1 MALEYGFTDKEK
13 QNYYQPSKVYSRFGR
28 DFTNDYIALHVY
40 DMNDVLLVT
49 KIMSLDEVGFTED
62 GTFVDLNIG
71 QHLRSLGFR
80 QGDYKVTY
88 KFLRRLAGRP
98 RTIFVDEKGKIFTG
112 DVERKLINGET
123 RYFQKTSDEEKSNN
137 EPIEVFIRDQKYV
150 IAESSPDKS
159 ELRISTDPQVRNDEY
174 LSDFKEMNAMIEYQ
188 PINDD
193 NGGLIK
199 FDSKDQNVLEFD
211 INPQDRGFTQNMV
224 GGQIVIPSLYKITGN
239 EDTTN
244 EDTTS
249 DVLEKAP
256 KSTEERYDGLTQ
268 QDLIELAAGGDEDAD
283 RELQER
289 AADRDY

>member
-1 MALEYGFTDKEK
+1 MAQEYGFTDKEK
-13 QNYYQPSKVYSRFGR
+13 QNYYQPSKVYSSFGR

-40 DMNDVLLVT
+40 DLDDTLLVT
-49 KIMSLDEVGFTED
+49 RIMSLDEVGFTED
-62 GTFVDLNIG
+62 GTFVDLDIG
-71 QHLRSLGFR
+71 QHLRNLGFR

-137 EPIEVFIRDQKYV
+137 EPIEVFIREQKYI

-159 ELRISTDPQVRNDEY
+159 ELRISTDPQVRNKEY

-188 PINDD
+188 PIDDD
-193 NGGLIK
+193 NSGLIK

-249 DVLEKAP
+249 DVVEKP
-256 KSTEERYDGLTQ
+256 TSTEERYDGLTQ
-268 QDLIELAAGGDEDAD
+268 QDLIELAASGDEDAD

>member
-13 QNYYQPSKVYSRFGR
+13 QNYYQPSKVYSSFGR

-40 DMNDVLLVT
+40 DMNDILLVT
-49 KIMSLDEVGFTED
+49 RIMSLDEVGFTED

-71 QHLRSLGFR
+71 QHLRNLGFR

-188 PINDD
+188 PIDDD

-249 DVLEKAP
+249 DILEKAP

>member
-1 MALEYGFTDKEK
+1 MAQEYGFTDKEK
-13 QNYYQPSKVYSRFGR
+13 QNYYQPSKVYSSFGR

-40 DMNDVLLVT
+40 DLDDTLLVT
-49 KIMSLDEVGFTED
+49 RIMSLDELWFTED
-62 GTFVDLNIG
+62 WTFVDLNIG
-71 QHLRSLGFR
+71 QQLRNLGFR

-137 EPIEVFIRDQKYV
+137 EPIEVFIREQKYI

-159 ELRISTDPQVRNDEY
+159 ELRISTDPQVRNKEY

-188 PINDD
+188 PIDDD
-193 NGGLIK
+193 NSGLIK

-249 DVLEKAP
+249 DVVEKP
-256 KSTEERYDGLTQ
+256 TSTEERYDGLTQ
-268 QDLIELAAGGDEDAD
+268 QDLIELAASGDEDAD

>member
-1 MALEYGFTDKEK
+1 MAQEYGFTDKEK
-13 QNYYQPSKVYSRFGR
+13 QNYYQPSKVYSSFGR
-28 DFTNDYIALHVY
+28 DFTNDYIALHIY
-40 DMNDVLLVT
+40 DLDDTLLVT
-49 KIMSLDEVGFTED
+49 RIMSLDEVGFTED

-71 QHLRSLGFR
+71 QHLRNLGFR

-137 EPIEVFIRDQKYV
+137 EPIEVFIREQKYI

-249 DVLEKAP
+249 DVVEKP
-256 KSTEERYDGLTQ
+256 TSTEERYDGLTQ
-268 QDLIELAAGGDEDAD
+268 QDLIELAASGDEDAD

>member
-1 MALEYGFTDKEK
+1 MAQEYGFTDKEK
-13 QNYYQPSKVYSRFGR
+13 QNYYQPSKVYSSFGR

-49 KIMSLDEVGFTED
+49 IIMSLDEVGFTED

-71 QHLRSLGFR
+71 QHLRNLGFR

-98 RTIFVDEKGKIFTG
+98 STIFVDEKGKIFTG

-137 EPIEVFIRDQKYV
+137 EPIEVFIREQKYV

-159 ELRISTDPQVRNDEY
+159 ELRISTDPQIRNDEY

-188 PINDD
+188 PIDDD
-193 NGGLIK
+193 NSGLIK

-249 DVLEKAP
+249 DVVEKP
-256 KSTEERYDGLTQ
+256 TSTEERYDGLTQ
-268 QDLIELAAGGDEDAD
+268 QDLIELAASGDEDAD

>member
-1 MALEYGFTDKEK
+1 MAQEYGFTDKEK
-13 QNYYQPSKVYSRFGR
+13 QNYYQPSKVYSSFGR

-40 DMNDVLLVT
+40 DLDDTLLVT
-49 KIMSLDEVGFTED
+49 RIMSLDEVGFTED

-71 QHLRSLGFR
+71 QHLRNLGFR

-137 EPIEVFIRDQKYV
+137 EPIEVFIREQKYI

-159 ELRISTDPQVRNDEY
+159 ELRISTDPQVRNKEY

>member
-13 QNYYQPSKVYSRFGR
+13 QNYYQPSKVYSSFGR

-40 DMNDVLLVT
+40 DMSDVLLVT

-137 EPIEVFIRDQKYV
+137 EPIEVFIREQKYI

>member
-13 QNYYQPSKVYSRFGR
+13 QNYYQPSKVYSSFGR

-40 DMNDVLLVT
+40 NMSDVLLVT

-256 KSTEERYDGLTQ
+256 KSTEERYDGVTQ

>member
-13 QNYYQPSKVYSRFGR
+13 QNYYQPSKVYSSFGR

-40 DMNDVLLVT
+40 DMSDVLLVT

-80 QGDYKVTY
+80 RGDYKVTY

-224 GGQIVIPSLYKITGN
+224 GGQIVIPNLYLETGF

-244 EDTTS
+244 EDAII
-249 DVLEKAP
+249 DEIQEIDFIEPEEVVQEKDP
-256 KSTEERYDGLTQ
+256 IKIPEQTDEFEGRFEREYR
-268 QDLIELAAGGDEDAD
+268 D
-283 RELQER
+283 R
-289 AADRDY
+289 

>member
-1 MALEYGFTDKEK
+1 M
-13 QNYYQPSKVYSRFGR
+13 YSSFGR

-40 DMNDVLLVT
+40 DMSDVLLVT

-80 QGDYKVTY
+80 RGDYKVTY

>member
-1 MALEYGFTDKEK
+1 MAQEYGFTDKEK
-13 QNYYQPSKVYSRFGR
+13 QNYYQPSKVYSSFGR

-40 DMNDVLLVT
+40 NMSDVLLVT

-137 EPIEVFIRDQKYV
+137 EPIEVFIREQKYI

>member
-1 MALEYGFTDKEK
+1 MAQEYGFTDKEK
-13 QNYYQPSKVYSRFGR
+13 QNYYQPSKVYSSFGR

-40 DMNDVLLVT
+40 DLDDTLLVT
-49 KIMSLDEVGFTED
+49 RIMSLDEVGFTED
-62 GTFVDLNIG
+62 GTFVDLDIG
-71 QHLRSLGFR
+71 QHLRNLGFR

-137 EPIEVFIRDQKYV
+137 EPIEVFIREQKYI

>member
-1 MALEYGFTDKEK
+1 MAQEYGFTDKEK
-13 QNYYQPSKVYSRFGR
+13 QNYYQPSKVYSSFGR

-40 DMNDVLLVT
+40 DLDDILLVT
-49 KIMSLDEVGFTED
+49 RIMSLDEVGFTED

-71 QHLRSLGFR
+71 QHLRNLGFR

-123 RYFQKTSDEEKSNN
+123 RYFQKTTDEEKTNN
-137 EPIEVFIRDQKYV
+137 EPIEVFIREQKYI

-159 ELRISTDPQVRNDEY
+159 ELRISTDPQVRNKEY

-188 PINDD
+188 PIDDD
-193 NGGLIK
+193 NSGLIK

-249 DVLEKAP
+249 DVVEKP
-256 KSTEERYDGLTQ
+256 TSTEERYDGLTQ
-268 QDLIELAAGGDEDAD
+268 QDLIELAASGDEDAD

>member
-13 QNYYQPSKVYSRFGR
+13 QNYYQPSKVYSSFGR

-40 DMNDVLLVT
+40 DINDVLLVT
-49 KIMSLDEVGFTED
+49 RIMSLDEVGFTED

-71 QHLRSLGFR
+71 QHLRNLGFR

-137 EPIEVFIRDQKYV
+137 EPIEVFIREQKYI

-159 ELRISTDPQVRNDEY
+159 ELRISTDPQVRNKEY

-188 PINDD
+188 PIDDD
-193 NGGLIK
+193 NSGLIK

-224 GGQIVIPSLYKITGN
+224 GGQIIIPSLYKITGN

-268 QDLIELAAGGDEDAD
+268 QDLIELAASGDEDAD

>member
-13 QNYYQPSKVYSRFGR
+13 QNYYQPSKVYSSFGR

-40 DMNDVLLVT
+40 NMSDVLLVT

-137 EPIEVFIRDQKYV
+137 EPIEVFIREQKYI

>member
-13 QNYYQPSKVYSRFGR
+13 QNYYQPSKVYSSFGR

-40 DMNDVLLVT
+40 NMSDVLLVT

-137 EPIEVFIRDQKYV
+137 EPIEVFIREQKYI

-159 ELRISTDPQVRNDEY
+159 ELKISTDPQVRNKEY

>member
-13 QNYYQPSKVYSRFGR
+13 QNYYQPSKVYSSFGR

-49 KIMSLDEVGFTED
+49 RIMSLDEVGFTED

-137 EPIEVFIRDQKYV
+137 EPIEVFIREQKYI

-159 ELRISTDPQVRNDEY
+159 ELKISTDPQVRNKEY

-249 DVLEKAP
+249 DVVEKP
-256 KSTEERYDGLTQ
+256 TSTEERYDGLTQ
-268 QDLIELAAGGDEDAD
+268 QDLIELAASGDEDAD

>member
-1 MALEYGFTDKEK
+1 MAQEYGFTDKEK
-13 QNYYQPSKVYSRFGR
+13 QNYYQPSKVYSSFGR

-137 EPIEVFIRDQKYV
+137 EPIEVFIREQKYI

-249 DVLEKAP
+249 DVVEKP
-256 KSTEERYDGLTQ
+256 TSTEERYDGLTQ
-268 QDLIELAAGGDEDAD
+268 QDLIELAASGDEDAD

>member
-13 QNYYQPSKVYSRFGR
+13 QNYYQPSKVYSSFGR

-40 DMNDVLLVT
+40 DLDDILLVT
-49 KIMSLDEVGFTED
+49 RIMSLDEVGFTED

-71 QHLRSLGFR
+71 QHLRNLGFR

-159 ELRISTDPQVRNDEY
+159 ELRISTDPQVRNKEY

-188 PINDD
+188 PIDDD
-193 NGGLIK
+193 NSGLIK

-224 GGQIVIPSLYKITGN
+224 GWQIVIPSLYKITGN

-249 DVLEKAP
+249 DVVEKP
-256 KSTEERYDGLTQ
+256 TSTEERYDGLTQ
-268 QDLIELAAGGDEDAD
+268 QDLIELAASGDEDAD

>member
-13 QNYYQPSKVYSRFGR
+13 QNYYQPSKVYSSFGR

-40 DMNDVLLVT
+40 NMSDVLLVT

-98 RTIFVDEKGKIFTG
+98 RTIFVDEKGKIFTA

-137 EPIEVFIRDQKYV
+137 EPIEVFIREQKYI

-249 DVLEKAP
+249 DILEKAP

>member
-1 MALEYGFTDKEK
+1 M
-13 QNYYQPSKVYSRFGR
+13 
-28 DFTNDYIALHVY
+28 H
-40 DMNDVLLVT
+40 
-49 KIMSLDEVGFTED
+49 
-62 GTFVDLNIG
+62 
-71 QHLRSLGFR
+71 
-80 QGDYKVTY
+80 
-88 KFLRRLAGRP
+88 
-98 RTIFVDEKGKIFTG
+98 
-112 DVERKLINGET
+112 
-123 RYFQKTSDEEKSNN
+123 
-137 EPIEVFIRDQKYV
+137 
-150 IAESSPDKS
+150 
-159 ELRISTDPQVRNDEY
+159 
-174 LSDFKEMNAMIEYQ
+174 MIEYQ

-256 KSTEERYDGLTQ
+256 KAQKKDMMMTQ

>member
-1 MALEYGFTDKEK
+1 
-13 QNYYQPSKVYSRFGR
+13 
-28 DFTNDYIALHVY
+28 
-40 DMNDVLLVT
+40 
-49 KIMSLDEVGFTED
+49 MSLDEVGFTED
-62 GTFVDLNIG
+62 GTFVDLDIG
-71 QHLRSLGFR
+71 QHLRNLGFR

-244 EDTTS
+244 

>member
-13 QNYYQPSKVYSRFGR
+13 QNYYQPSKVYSSFGR

-40 DMNDVLLVT
+40 NMSDVLLVT

-137 EPIEVFIRDQKYV
+137 EPIEVFIREQKYI

-188 PINDD
+188 PIDDD
-193 NGGLIK
+193 NSGLIK

-249 DVLEKAP
+249 DVIEKAP

>member
-1 MALEYGFTDKEK
+1 MAQEYGFTDKEK
-13 QNYYQPSKVYSRFGR
+13 QNYYQPSKVYSSFGR

-40 DMNDVLLVT
+40 NMSDVLLVT

-137 EPIEVFIRDQKYV
+137 EPIEVFIREQKYI

-188 PINDD
+188 PIDDD
-193 NGGLIK
+193 NSGLIK

>member
-13 QNYYQPSKVYSRFGR
+13 QNYYQPSKVYSSFGR

-40 DMNDVLLVT
+40 NMSDVLLVT

-71 QHLRSLGFR
+71 QHLRNLGFR

-137 EPIEVFIRDQKYV
+137 EPIEVFIREQKYI

-159 ELRISTDPQVRNDEY
+159 ELKISTDPQVRNDEY

>member
-13 QNYYQPSKVYSRFGR
+13 QNYYQPSKVYSSFGR

-40 DMNDVLLVT
+40 NMSDVLLVT

-137 EPIEVFIRDQKYV
+137 EPIEVFIREQKYI

-249 DVLEKAP
+249 DVIEKAP

>member
-13 QNYYQPSKVYSRFGR
+13 QNYYQPSKVYSSFGR

-40 DMNDVLLVT
+40 DLDDTLLVT
-49 KIMSLDEVGFTED
+49 RIMSLDEVGFTED
-62 GTFVDLNIG
+62 GTIVDLNIG
-71 QHLRSLGFR
+71 QHLRNLGFR

-137 EPIEVFIRDQKYV
+137 EPIEVFIREQKYI

-159 ELRISTDPQVRNDEY
+159 ELRISTDPQVRNKEY

-188 PINDD
+188 PIDDD
-193 NGGLIK
+193 NSGLIK

>member
-1 MALEYGFTDKEK
+1 MAQEYGFTDKEK
-13 QNYYQPSKVYSRFGR
+13 QNYYQPSKVYSSFGR

-40 DMNDVLLVT
+40 DLDDTLLVT
-49 KIMSLDEVGFTED
+49 RIMSLDEVGFTED

-71 QHLRSLGFR
+71 QHLRNLGFR

-137 EPIEVFIRDQKYV
+137 EPIEVFIREQKYI

-249 DVLEKAP
+249 DVVEKP
-256 KSTEERYDGLTQ
+256 TSTEERYDGLTQ
-268 QDLIELAAGGDEDAD
+268 QDLIELAASGDEDAD

>member
-1 MALEYGFTDKEK
+1 MAQEYGFTDKEK
-13 QNYYQPSKVYSRFGR
+13 QNYYQPSKVYSSFGR

-40 DMNDVLLVT
+40 DLDDTLLVT
-49 KIMSLDEVGFTED
+49 RIMSLDEVGFTED

-71 QHLRSLGFR
+71 QHLRNLGFR

-112 DVERKLINGET
+112 DVERT
-123 RYFQKTSDEEKSNN
+123 NN

>member
-13 QNYYQPSKVYSRFGR
+13 QNYYQPSKVYSSFGR

-40 DMNDVLLVT
+40 DMNDILLVT
-49 KIMSLDEVGFTED
+49 RIMSLDEVGFTED

-71 QHLRSLGFR
+71 QHLRNLGFR

-159 ELRISTDPQVRNDEY
+159 ELRISTDPQVRNKEY

-188 PINDD
+188 PIDDD

-211 INPQDRGFTQNMV
+211 INSEDRGFTQNMV
-224 GGQIVIPSLYKITGN
+224 GGQIIIPSLYKITGN

>member
-13 QNYYQPSKVYSRFGR
+13 QNYYQPSKVYSSFGR

-49 KIMSLDEVGFTED
+49 RIMSLDEVGFTED

-71 QHLRSLGFR
+71 QHLRNLGFR

-137 EPIEVFIRDQKYV
+137 EPIEVFIREQKYI

-159 ELRISTDPQVRNDEY
+159 ELRISTDPQVRNKEY

-188 PINDD
+188 PIDDD
-193 NGGLIK
+193 NSGLIK

-224 GGQIVIPSLYKITGN
+224 GGQIVIPSLYKITVN

-249 DVLEKAP
+249 DVVEKP
-256 KSTEERYDGLTQ
+256 TSTEERYDGLTQ
-268 QDLIELAAGGDEDAD
+268 QDLIELAASGDEDAD

>member
-13 QNYYQPSKVYSRFGR
+13 QNYYQPSKVYSSFGR

-40 DMNDVLLVT
+40 NMSDVLLVT

-137 EPIEVFIRDQKYV
+137 EPIEVFIREQKYI

-159 ELRISTDPQVRNDEY
+159 ELRISTDPQVRNNEY
-174 LSDFKEMNAMIEYQ
+174 LNDFKEMNAMIEYQ
-188 PINDD
+188 PIDDD
-193 NGGLIK
+193 NSGLIK

-249 DVLEKAP
+249 DVVEKP
-256 KSTEERYDGLTQ
+256 TSTEERYDGLTQ
-268 QDLIELAAGGDEDAD
+268 QDLIELAASGDEDAD

>member
-13 QNYYQPSKVYSRFGR
+13 QNYYQPSKVYSSFGR

-40 DMNDVLLVT
+40 NMSDVLLVT

-137 EPIEVFIRDQKYV
+137 EPIEVFIREQKYI

-249 DVLEKAP
+249 DVVEKP
-256 KSTEERYDGLTQ
+256 TSTEERYDGLTQ
-268 QDLIELAAGGDEDAD
+268 QDLIELAASGDEDAD

>member
-13 QNYYQPSKVYSRFGR
+13 QNYYQPTKVYSSFGR

-40 DMNDVLLVT
+40 DLDDTLLVT
-49 KIMSLDEVGFTED
+49 RIMSLDEVGFTED

-137 EPIEVFIRDQKYV
+137 EPIEVFIREQKYI

-159 ELRISTDPQVRNDEY
+159 ELKISTDPQVRNKEY

-188 PINDD
+188 TIDDD
-193 NGGLIK
+193 NSGLIK

>member
-13 QNYYQPSKVYSRFGR
+13 QNYYQPSKVYSSFGR

-40 DMNDVLLVT
+40 DMNDILLVT
-49 KIMSLDEVGFTED
+49 RIMSLDEVGFTED

-71 QHLRSLGFR
+71 QHLRNLGFR

-159 ELRISTDPQVRNDEY
+159 ELRISTDPQVRNNEY

-188 PINDD
+188 PIDDD

-211 INPQDRGFTQNMV
+211 INSEDRGFTQNMV

>member
-1 MALEYGFTDKEK
+1 MAQEYGFTDKEK
-13 QNYYQPSKVYSRFGR
+13 QNYYQPSKVYSSFGR

-40 DMNDVLLVT
+40 NMSDVLLVT

-137 EPIEVFIRDQKYV
+137 EPIEVFIREQKYI

-249 DVLEKAP
+249 DVIEKAP